1 MPHSA
6 SCVDNTFQTGFLRS
20 CDSTPSH
27 APTPGFFSPAWAP
40 STGCRSPDPEQVAD
54 KDLSPLRHI
63 QPDRV
68 GLEEAVEHER
78 GTSGEQPSDYI
89 QYLIEWRVTLNRRV
103 IVKDTEQDLVQMPS
117 LHWPQI
123 QARAYEILREKISR
137 DRRIRPDDTTIVV
150 SVNDRSQRDLT
161 KRFDSTDMD
170 WTAIEKQLLTWASLY
185 RQGKELRLK
194 VSVNYIEDSTP
205 LMRTDKR
212 GRTSVTKRM
221 LADRDAQLDAEG
233 ASGQPSVWREVYQMM
248 RCPGPPCRHDGQ
260 YCWKDP
266 VEKRHYKLRTH
277 QLRSLVKFVEGGGV
291 LETHNDIPDSL
302 REQLFAEDH
311 ERTTRQ
317 KIQAKAPLGSM
328 CPPINITVLP
338 NQELQPAVTGVTGP
352 NYSPSTPSMAPT
364 SDPIDIPGLHDVAVE
379 EYSNWQQSRVSRDI
393 LKDDIRKARDL
404 ALANG
409 LDLQQIH
416 SDQDPDFFIKQ
427 GISMGVARRF
437 VSEITQWAKLCAT
450 SVLEL

>member
-6 SCVDNTFQTGFLRS
+6 SDDGDTFQTRFVRS

-40 STGCRSPDPEQVAD
+40 SVGFSSPDPEQVVD
-54 KDLSPLRHI
+54 ERSSPLRHI
-63 QPDRV
+63 QPDNVR
-68 GLEEAVEHER
+68 LEEAVEDEG
-78 GTSGEQPSDYI
+78 GTPGEQPSDCI

-103 IVKDTEQDLVQMPS
+103 VVKDTEQDLVQMPS

-123 QARAYEILREKISR
+123 QARAYKILRDKISR
-137 DRRIRPDDTTIVV
+137 DRRIRPDDTTVVV

-170 WTAIEKQLLTWASLY
+170 WTAIEKQLLTWACLY
-185 RQGKELRLK
+185 RQGKQLRLK
-194 VSVNYIEDSTP
+194 ISVNYIEDSIP
-205 LMRTDKR
+205 VSRTDKR

-221 LADRDAQLDAEG
+221 LADRDAQLDAED
-233 ASGQPSVWREVYQMM
+233 ASGRPSVWREVYQMM

-266 VEKRHYKLRTH
+266 VEKKHYKLRTH
-277 QLRSLVKFVEGGGV
+277 QLRSLVKFVEEGGI

-302 REQLFAEDH
+302 REQLFAEDN

-317 KIQAKAPLGSM
+317 KTHANVPPGSM
-328 CPPINITVLP
+328 CPPINITVIP
-338 NQELQPAVTGVTGP
+338 NQASQPVVTGITGP
-352 NYSPSTPSMAPT
+352 NYSPASALMAPT
-364 SDPIDIPGLHDVAVE
+364 SDLIDIPGLHDVAVE
-379 EYSNWQQSRVSRDI
+379 KYSKWQQSRVSRDI

-427 GISMGVARRF
+427 GISVGVARRF
-437 VSEITQWAKLCAT
+437 VSEIIQWAKLCAT
-450 SVLEL
+450 GVLEL